1 MAPSR
6 KRKRGIRRAASRPSP
21 IPPGYPT
28 VIPYLAVTAGAAALD
43 FYPKAFG
50 AKVLARELTPDGK
63 LVHGRLRIGNS
74 LFMVSDVFPGGDVAA
89 PSTVGTTTV
98 TLHLYSKNV
107 DALWDRAVA
116 AGAKVT
122 MPLENQDLG
131 GAVRPPAR
139 SVRPPLVALDAGQD
153 EPGRK
158 RRRSRRR
165 RWPRS
170 REGNIRGENLATATP
185 ERLAIR
191 AVGGRVERTGPVRFA
206 RRRDPRGVGRGR
218 NPPPTGSEPD
228 RRRMPELRGLP
239 LGSRV
244 RERRLAEQAGRVF
257 PPAESGEA
265 TWQKLQAAVN
275 GVKVTVHRPA

>member
-50 AKVLARELTPDGK
+50 AKVLARQLTPDGK

-122 MPLENQDLG
+122 MPLENQYLG
-131 GAVRPPAR
+131 GAVRPPSR

-153 EPGRK
+153 EPGGKGGEAEGSDGLVRARGTSGARTSRQ
-158 RRRSRRR
+158 RRLSGL
-165 RWPRS
+165 PS
-170 REGNIRGENLATATP
+170 GPQE
-185 ERLAIR
+185 
-191 AVGGRVERTGPVRFA
+191 VEL
-206 RRRDPRGVGRGR
+206 
-218 NPPPTGSEPD
+218 SEPD
-228 RRRMPELRGLP
+228 PCDLHEAAIRV
-239 LGSRV
+239 GSDEAETLHRLARSPIADECRSCAV
-244 RERRLAEQAGRVF
+244 CRLAREYVQRRLAEQAGRVF
-257 PPAESGEA
+257 PPEESGEA
-265 TWQKLQAAVN
+265 TWRKLQAAVN